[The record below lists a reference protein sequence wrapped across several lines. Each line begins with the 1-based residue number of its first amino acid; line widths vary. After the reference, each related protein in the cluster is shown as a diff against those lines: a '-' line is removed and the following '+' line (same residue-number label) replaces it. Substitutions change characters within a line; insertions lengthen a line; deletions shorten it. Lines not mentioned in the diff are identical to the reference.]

1 MRTLLMAFGIVFDMR
16 EGADMANDTKIF
28 RFFIQMWTNKAYRV
42 RCIQYTIVYNYSSVC
57 MASNMKPIPIFKFK
71 QY

>member
-1 MRTLLMAFGIVFDMR
+1 MAFGIVFDMR

-42 RCIQYTIVYNYSSVC
+42 L